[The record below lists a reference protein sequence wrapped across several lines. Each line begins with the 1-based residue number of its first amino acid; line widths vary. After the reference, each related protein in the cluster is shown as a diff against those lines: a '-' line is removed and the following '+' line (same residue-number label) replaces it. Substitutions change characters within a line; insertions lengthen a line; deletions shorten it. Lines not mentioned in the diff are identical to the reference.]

1 MPEKCGYTVDA
12 KSPIPVFG
20 VLVAA
25 SPGVAPET
33 LRHAA
38 SVLAEFL
45 DQDQDG
51 VADVPEVTRQ
61 LQEHQALILILADED
76 EYLAGAGAVE
86 GLESNV
92 IKNDNP
98 RWNCS
103 VRDVFVFSE
112 LFQTETGQT
121 DGEDA
126 AWEELLHLIT
136 HVGYG
141 CAFPERWGFHEHEEA
156 EGRASSELSRAL
168 DAALGSCPAS
178 YTGRQGEKRA
188 DCHYFYEDPSCF
200 YPWLV
205 NEYLFQVWRTR
216 QGGRPCS
223 PALRHEYSYCTQDFR
238 LAALP
243 MKLLRYCCTRESAGE
258 FLFLLQAGWHECR
271 HWCLYR
277 RSDTHQAA
285 EEGRHRS

>member
-1 MPEKCGYTVDA
+1 MRAAACTACFLVSVALLLLRRCSVGPQRLGAVLHGAAPPAPPGLRPWADR
-12 KSPIPVFG
+12 SLQVFG

-38 SVLAEFL
+38 SILAEFL

-86 GLESNV
+86 GLGSKV

-98 RWNCS
+98 SWNCS

-112 LFQTETGQT
+112 LFQTETGCHEE
-121 DGEDA
+121 GEDA

-141 CAFPERWGFHEHEEA
+141 CAFPERWGFQGHTA
-156 EGRASSELSRAL
+156 EGHASSELSRAL

-178 YTGRQGEKRA
+178 YTGRQGKKQA

-200 YPWLV
+200 YPCLV
-205 NEYLFQVWRTR
+205 NEYLFQAWRTR
-216 QGGRPCS
+216 QGRRSCS
-223 PALRHEYSYCTQDFR
+223 TTLRHEYSHCTQ
-238 LAALP
+238 
-243 MKLLRYCCTRESAGE
+243 E
-258 FLFLLQAGWHECR
+258 LLQQH
-271 HWCLYR
+271 
-277 RSDTHQAA
+277 DT
-285 EEGRHRS
+285 EGGHLDM